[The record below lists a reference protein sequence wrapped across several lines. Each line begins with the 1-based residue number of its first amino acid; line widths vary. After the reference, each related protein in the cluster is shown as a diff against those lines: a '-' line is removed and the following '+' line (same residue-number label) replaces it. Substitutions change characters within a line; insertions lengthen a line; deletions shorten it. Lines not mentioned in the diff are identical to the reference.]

1 MGVDSGAIVAGLGL
15 TGFAFGFALKDALA
29 NLVAGV
35 LILIYRP
42 YKPGD
47 HIEVAGKKGLVATID
62 LRYTELAVEGDRVLI
77 PNQTAFNNTVVVQ
90 PKE

>member
-1 MGVDSGAIVAGLGL
+1 MQVSPGLRL
-15 TGFAFGFALKDALA
+15 NLRRCHILYNLKDALA

-35 LILIYRP
+35 LILIHRP

-47 HIEVAGKKGLVATID
+47 HIEVAGKKGVVATID

-77 PNQTAFNNTVVVQ
+77 PNQTAFNNTVVVR